1 MQTYE
6 SGTFTIKDQTMKIF
20 GTTINLANVDNIEIV
35 NFKRH
40 SLIAGLKE
48 WVIGL
53 IIMMVIYAFNK
64 NLGWLAGMYILTI
77 IILVIYNYKEW
88 QKIYYGLKIETN
100 RTSICLKSTNISFI
114 YELRDTIEEA
124 INQKKSNY
132 TINIGDS
139 IINNGIINKGN
150 NNKNEV
156 KK

>member
-1 MQTYE
+1 MFSLT
-6 SGTFTIKDQTMKIF
+6 SNASF
-20 GTTINLANVDNIEIV
+20 VV
-35 NFKRH
+35 N
-40 SLIAGLKE
+40 
-48 WVIGL
+48 
-53 IIMMVIYAFNK
+53 YPFNK